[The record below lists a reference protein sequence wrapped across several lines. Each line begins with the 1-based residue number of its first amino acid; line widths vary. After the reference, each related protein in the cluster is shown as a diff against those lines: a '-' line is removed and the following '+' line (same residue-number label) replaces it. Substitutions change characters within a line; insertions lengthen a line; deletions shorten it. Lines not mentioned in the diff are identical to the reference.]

1 VYVRGVCVC
10 VCAGRGCWDGCWDG
24 CVILYFGICCSVGIL
39 RLLGLK
45 L

>member
-1 VYVRGVCVC
+1 MYVYVLGRD
-10 VCAGRGCWDGCWDG
+10 AGMDAWDG

-39 RLLGLK
+39 RLLDLK